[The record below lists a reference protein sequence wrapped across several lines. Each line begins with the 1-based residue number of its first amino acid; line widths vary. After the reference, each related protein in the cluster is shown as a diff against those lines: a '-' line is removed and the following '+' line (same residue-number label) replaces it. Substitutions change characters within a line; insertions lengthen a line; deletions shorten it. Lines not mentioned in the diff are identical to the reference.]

1 MIKRF
6 IQFVL
11 VLLLSS
17 CSYNGSFYYTKSDY
31 KEIKGIKYEEVY
43 LKNKDSVKLN
53 AVYLEPKGEV
63 KGAVLLIH
71 GNGGNVSG
79 WINSIEPLTKAG
91 YRTLVFDY
99 QGYGK
104 SEGKPTH
111 KNVVTDSELFL
122 NYLISRKS
130 SKDEKLV
137 IWGVSLGGNLSVNIA
152 YRNQDKVNALID
164 EAGFSSHSDIGAE
177 FMPWILKPIARL
189 TVKSPYK
196 SKDIISELK
205 MPVLIIHSTED
216 EVVPF
221 KMGKEVF
228 ENANEPK
235 EFWQIKGKHCY
246 AIRDYETQF
255 IQKLDSL
262 VSIHKARFLR

>member
-1 MIKRF
+1 MVKYILKF
-6 IQFVL
+6 IIL
-11 VLLLSS
+11 IIISS
-17 CSYNGSFYYTKSDY
+17 CSYNSSFYYTKSEY
-31 KEIKGIKYEEVY
+31 NEIKDIKYEDIY
-43 LKNKDSVKLN
+43 LENEQGSKLN
-53 AVYLEPKGEV
+53 AVYLEPEGEI

-79 WINSIEPLTKAG
+79 WINSIEPLAKAG

-122 NYLISRKS
+122 NYLISRKA
-130 SKDEKLV
+130 SKNEKLV
-137 IWGVSLGGNLSVNIA
+137 VWGVSLGGNLSVNIA
-152 YRNQDKVNALID
+152 NRNQDKIDALID
-164 EAGFSSHSDIGAE
+164 EAGFSSHSDIGTE

-189 TVKSPYK
+189 SIKSPYK
-196 SKDIISELK
+196 SKVLISELK
-205 MPVLIIHSTED
+205 MPILIIHSIED
-216 EVVPF
+216 KVVPF
-221 KMGKEVF
+221 KMGEKVF
-228 ENANEPK
+228 ANANEPK

-255 IQKLDSL
+255 IQKLESL
-262 VSIHKARFLR
+262 ILEN